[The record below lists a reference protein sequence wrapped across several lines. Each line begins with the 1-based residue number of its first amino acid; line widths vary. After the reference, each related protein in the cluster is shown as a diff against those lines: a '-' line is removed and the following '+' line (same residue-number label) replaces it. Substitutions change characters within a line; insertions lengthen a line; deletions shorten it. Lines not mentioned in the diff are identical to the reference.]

1 MLPELLWALQ
11 QFYVSPEVAERMAND
26 LHERQGR
33 GEFASLAGEA
43 LAHRLTDDL
52 QEISHDQHLRVQ
64 FFPGSAP
71 PTPTSLTPSPGQ
83 LESERQEGLHDNFGF
98 ARARRL
104 PGNVGYLEIRAFH
117 TLAIAKPAVVAAMR
131 KVANTDAL
139 ILDLRGNF
147 GGEPGCVTFVA
158 SYLFDKP
165 VHLDTLVMR
174 WPEKHTREYWTTP
187 VAHSFGGH
195 KPVYLLTSHQ
205 TFSGGEAFAYNLQ
218 ALHRVRIVGETTAG
232 AAHLTIPIRV
242 SAHFTLAVPFGR
254 SINPTTGKD
263 WEGTGVIPDV
273 PVAAGNAD
281 VVAYAQ
287 ALDEL
292 NAAQAV
298 GR

>member
-1 MLPELLWALQ
+1 
-11 QFYVSPEVAERMAND
+11 MASD
-26 LHERQGR
+26 LHERQAH
-33 GEFASLAGEA
+33 GEFQSITGEPLA
-43 LAHRLTDDL
+43 RQLTADL

-64 FFPGSAP
+64 FFPNSAP
-71 PTPTSLTPSPGQ
+71 PTPASLTPSPEQ
-83 LESERQEGLHDNFGF
+83 LESERQDGLHDNFGF
-98 ARARRL
+98 VRVRRL
-104 PGNVGYLEIRAFH
+104 PGNVGYLDIRAFH
-117 TLAIAKPAVVAAMR
+117 TLAVAKPAVVAAMR
-131 KVANTDAL
+131 KVAATDAL

-147 GGEPGCVTFVA
+147 GGEPACVTFVA
-158 SYLFDKP
+158 SYLFDQP

-174 WPEKHTREYWTTP
+174 WPERHTREYWTTP
-187 VAHSFGGH
+187 VAHRFGGH

-242 SAHFTLAVPFGR
+242 SAHFTISVPFGR
-254 SINPTTGKD
+254 SINPTTGRD

-273 PVAAGNAD
+273 PVAADNAD
-281 VVAYAQ
+281 VVAYRR